1 MNIKRLLALGVLCS
15 MFFVGCSNN
24 DIKDNTLD
32 LPNEAT
38 KQKTM
43 TKVQNDIN
51 EIKYKDYDYVL
62 SNLGQPDVTSYWIN
76 KDDVNDL
83 NSVFDLEKIKNI
95 NLVYL
100 KDVSDED
107 INNSAL
113 YLQLENKKVKK
124 VQIVDCSSSEISKD
138 LIKSKI
144 LVNCYTNED
153 LVNLDNI
160 NNKNLSDFIGIDSRE
175 MGKIVGNKK
184 VSYDIH
190 KLDDD
195 SKLLV
200 IFTEDNKI
208 SNIKVMNKTSNII
221 DKIKDEVLDK

>member
-1 MNIKRLLALGVLCS
+1 M
-15 MFFVGCSNN
+15 
-24 DIKDNTLD
+24 
-32 LPNEAT
+32 
-38 KQKTM
+38 
-43 TKVQNDIN
+43 
-51 EIKYKDYDYVL
+51 
-62 SNLGQPDVTSYWIN
+62 
-76 KDDVNDL
+76 NDL

-160 NNKNLSDFIGIDSRE
+160 NNKNLSDFIGIDSSE

-190 KLDDD
+190 LFDKKNKSVDVYKLDDD

>member
-51 EIKYKDYDYVL
+51 EIKDKDYNYVL
-62 SNLGQPDVTSYWIN
+62 NNLGQPDVTSYWIN

-100 KDVSDED
+100 
-107 INNSAL
+107 I
-113 YLQLENKKVKK
+113 ENKKVKK

-153 LVNLDNI
+153 LVNLDSI
-160 NNKNLSDFIGIDSRE
+160 NNKNLSDFIGIDSNE

-190 KLDDD
+190 LFDKKNKSVDVYKLDDD

>member
-51 EIKYKDYDYVL
+51 EIKDKDYNYVL
-62 SNLGQPDVTSYWIN
+62 NNLGQPDVTSYWIN

-160 NNKNLSDFIGIDSRE
+160 NNKNLVSR
-175 MGKIVGNKK
+175 
-184 VSYDIH
+184 
-190 KLDDD
+190 
-195 SKLLV
+195 
-200 IFTEDNKI
+200 T
-208 SNIKVMNKTSNII
+208 
-221 DKIKDEVLDK
+221 

>member
-1 MNIKRLLALGVLCS
+1 
-15 MFFVGCSNN
+15 MFRRTFFIILSAGHC
-24 DIKDNTLD
+24 
-32 LPNEAT
+32 A
-38 KQKTM
+38 
-43 TKVQNDIN
+43 
-51 EIKYKDYDYVL
+51 YK
-62 SNLGQPDVTSYWIN
+62 G
-76 KDDVNDL
+76 
-83 NSVFDLEKIKNI
+83 
-95 NLVYL
+95 
-100 KDVSDED
+100 VSDED

-153 LVNLDNI
+153 LVNLDSI
-160 NNKNLSDFIGIDSRE
+160 NNKNLSDFIGIDSNE

-190 KLDDD
+190 LFDKKNKSVDVYKLDDD